1 MLTVLKS
8 DYDMR
13 NPPIT
18 RTVPTLGYYWG
29 ELVGPEATGEI
40 FKTRP
45 DDLVALNRQDYCID
59 LGIRTCG
66 ADLCGS
72 KA

>member
-29 ELVGPEATGEI
+29 ELVGPGATGEI

-45 DDLVALNRQDYCID
+45 DDLVALNR
-59 LGIRTCG
+59 
-66 ADLCGS
+66 
-72 KA
+72 